1 MNTEIPLDQGVL
13 RFILNQDAIL
23 IVDDNQALREALQEM
38 LSLAGFVV
46 LAAANGREALDQM
59 NCVTP
64 NLIISDI
71 TMPEMDG
78 YDFFDAVRARPE
90 WLSIPFIFLT
100 ARGGKKDIMNGKG
113 LGAEDYLV
121 KPIHR
126 DELLTAVR
134 SRLNRSNQLRM
145 ARLREAYE
153 STLTMLANA
162 IEVRDPYTRG
172 HVERVRDYALMLA
185 REMGLKEPQLD
196 SLRFGA
202 ILHDIG
208 KIHIRDSVLRKSE
221 ALDGQEWESIK
232 QHPTIGA
239 EMVRD
244 IPYLQP
250 AIPVILHHHEFWDG
264 SGYPQHLAGED
275 IPIVARIAVVADA
288 FDAMTT
294 NRAYQPAKS
303 LEAALQEIIENA
315 GGKYDPAVVAALQKC
330 WDRGLVAEI
339 TGREA

>member
-1 MNTEIPLDQGVL
+1 
-13 RFILNQDAIL
+13 LNQDAIL

-38 LSLAGFVV
+38 LNLAGFVV
-46 LAAANGREALDQM
+46 LSATNGQEALEHM
-59 NCVTP
+59 NYVTP

-78 YDFFDAVRARPE
+78 YDFFDAVRARSE

-100 ARGGKKDIMNGKG
+100 ARGGKKDILNGKG

-185 REMGLKEPQLD
+185 QEMGLKQPLLD
-196 SLRFGA
+196 SLRFGS

-208 KIHIRDSVLRKSE
+208 KIHISDVVLRKPQ
-221 ALDGQEWESIK
+221 ALDCHEWESIK

-250 AIPVILHHHEFWDG
+250 AIPVILYHHEFWDG
-264 SGYPQHLAGED
+264 SGYPDQLVGDD
-275 IPIVARIAVVADA
+275 IPIVARIVVVADA

-294 NRAYQPAKS
+294 DRAYQPAKT
-303 LEAALQEIIENA
+303 LEAALQEIIDYSGE
-315 GGKYDPAVVAALQKC
+315 KYDPAIVTTLQKC
-330 WDRGLVAEI
+330 WDSGQVAEI
-339 TGREA
+339 AAR

>member
-1 MNTEIPLDQGVL
+1 
-13 RFILNQDAIL
+13 L
-23 IVDDNQALREALQEM
+23 IVDDNKALREAMYEM
-38 LSLAGFVV
+38 LTLAGFEV
-46 LAAANGREALDQM
+46 LSAGNGYQALEHLKS
-59 NCVTP
+59 VTP

-78 YDFFDAVRARPE
+78 YDFFDQVRAKQD

-100 ARGGKKDIMNGKG
+100 ARGAKKDIMDGKG

-126 DELLTAVR
+126 DELLNAVR
-134 SRLNRSNQLRM
+134 SRLSRSNQLRIV
-145 ARLREAYE
+145 RLREAYE

-185 REMGLKEPQLD
+185 DEMGLQPPLLD

-208 KIHIRDSVLRKSE
+208 KIHIHDVVLRKE
-221 ALDGQEWESIK
+221 ETLNGEEWNWIR
-232 QHPTIGA
+232 QHPIIGA

-244 IPYLQP
+244 IPYLQS

-264 SGYPQHLAGED
+264 SGYPEQLAGED
-275 IPIVARIAVVADA
+275 IPLLARIVVVADA

-294 NRAYQPAKS
+294 DRAYQPAKT
-303 LEAALQEIIENA
+303 LEAAMKEVIKNA
-315 GGKYDPAVVAALQKC
+315 GIKYDPDIVAALEKG
-330 WDRGLVAEI
+330 WDSGLVKEI
-339 TGREA
+339 STR

>member
-1 MNTEIPLDQGVL
+1 M
-13 RFILNQDAIL
+13 NQDAIL
-23 IVDDNQALREALQEM
+23 IVDDNEALREALHEM
-38 LSLAGFVV
+38 LSLEGFVV
-46 LAAANGREALDQM
+46 LSAGNGHEALNHM

-78 YDFFDAVRARPE
+78 YEFFDTVRAQPG

-100 ARGGKKDIMNGKG
+100 ARGGKKDVMNGKG

-134 SRLNRSNQLRM
+134 SKLNRSNQLRM

-185 REMGLKEPQLD
+185 REIGLKQPQLD

-208 KIHIRDSVLRKSE
+208 KIHIRDVILRKSDT
-221 ALDGQEWESIK
+221 LDGQEWEWMR

-250 AIPVILHHHEFWDG
+250 AIPVILHHHEYWDG
-264 SGYPQHLAGED
+264 SGYPGQLAGEE
-275 IPIVARIAVVADA
+275 IPLIARIVVVADS

-294 NRAYQPAKS
+294 DRTYQPAKS
-303 LEAALQEIIENA
+303 LEAAMEEILENA
-315 GGKYDPAVVAALQKC
+315 GVKYDPAVVAALKKC
-330 WDRGLVAEI
+330 WDAGLVEEI
-339 TGREA
+339 ASR